1 MTCQPTRFFIGIAF
15 LAVLACD
22 AQAQAPQAESCET
35 IRQKIQAQTGILA
48 KPDTAMLEK
57 INAHPEC
64 AFTMAEVHRAAFGD
78 QPMVRDSH
86 SNRRDRDHDEDD
98 DD

>member
-1 MTCQPTRFFIGIAF
+1 MTCLPPRFFISVGF

-22 AQAQAPQAESCET
+22 AHAQTPQAESCET

-48 KPDTAMLEK
+48 KPDTVMLEK

-64 AFTMAEVHRAAFGD
+64 AFTMAEVYRAAFGD
-78 QPMVRDSH
+78 RPIVKESH
-86 SNRRDRDHDEDD
+86 SRHRYRDHDEDD